1 VRFKPKRHAAL
12 AVTVLAGSLT
22 AASLVGGQAE
32 ASAGTLAGPASV
44 AAAVPAS
51 VPASAGSIVYLK
63 GGNVWIA
70 YADGS
75 HARQF
80 TKHKFNWSS
89 PSEADNGTVV
99 VAGGLARINAG
110 GTDSSGSSELYR
122 FQPNGTQIGGAIP
135 TWGSYSSPSCPTFG
149 PNSVRVSPDASKI
162 AYGIWDCADASYTAL
177 WTPATATG
185 LKFPYQTLGQEDF
198 YEPNWITSSLFV
210 VSHAGPTVSDS
221 QARWFTHKPT
231 QADDAG
237 VNGWNWAAMSGTG
250 AQAVIN
256 RAGTILAVFEDDAAD
271 WANGKPRNVR
281 LWLFTDEVDGSFARH
296 CTVTLDAAQ
305 TSRPLQLSP
314 SFAPNGK
321 ALFWGND
328 KGVVEASTAT
338 PGNCASVVP
347 KVIIPGGSEP
357 FFSAGVEKAGL
368 ANPRQPGL
376 KPVAAFADSPA
387 KPRRGQTVTF
397 NGAASHEPTG
407 RITAWAWKFGDG
419 KTAGGARVKHAYA
432 RAGTYTVT
440 LTVTDGV
447 GQRAVLTRKVV
458 VSS

>member
-1 VRFKPKRHAAL
+1 MSPA
-12 AVTVLAGSLT
+12 
-22 AASLVGGQAE
+22 AASARP
-32 ASAGTLAGPASV
+32 S
-44 AAAVPAS
+44 VPAS

-70 YADGS
+70 RADGS

-99 VAGGLARINAG
+99 VAGGLARINSG

-122 FQPNGTQIGGAIP
+122 FQPNGSQIGGAIP
-135 TWGSYSSPSCPTFG
+135 TWGSYSSPACPTFG
-149 PNSVRVSPDASKI
+149 PNTVRVSPDASKI
-162 AYGIWDCADASYTAL
+162 AYGIWDCADAAYTAL

-185 LKFPYQTLGQEDF
+185 LRFPYQTLGQEDF
-198 YEPNWITSSLFV
+198 YEPNWITNSLFV

-271 WANGKPRNVR
+271 WTNGKPRNVR

-296 CTVTLDAAQ
+296 CTVTLNAAQ
-305 TSRPLQLSP
+305 TSHPLQLSP
-314 SFAPNGK
+314 SFAP
-321 ALFWGND
+321 
-328 KGVVEASTAT
+328 
-338 PGNCASVVP
+338 
-347 KVIIPGGSEP
+347 IPGGSEP
-357 FFSAGVEKAGL
+357 FFSAGVERAGL

-376 KPVAAFADSPA
+376 KPDASFADSPA
-387 KPRRGQTVTF
+387 KPRRGQPVTF
-397 NGAASHEPTG
+397 SGAASHEPGG
-407 RITAWAWKFGDG
+407 RITAWAWRFGDG
-419 KTAGGARVKHAYA
+419 KTAGGAKVKHAYA
-432 RAGTYTVT
+432 RPGTYTVT

-447 GQRAVLTRKVV
+447 GQRAAATRKVV
-458 VSS
+458 VS